1 MHHTSRFI
9 VAIAIV
15 CGSSIHAVPRY
26 EQTIPGPPA
35 KASSDNRLAALGFS
49 IDYPKKDWN
58 VLVGAG
64 SSLIVF
70 AHKKGDATV
79 AVEKKPVKRPLAQDE
94 INAEIA
100 KLEVEDWQARRPE
113 VSIFPATVLPYNGL
127 NYIVI
132 DFTQPGSQG
141 SEHVRIYSIPR
152 GVNWY
157 RVICTTT
164 QASFE
169 GYKATCHRMAM
180 SLTPTAAATQ

>member
-35 KASSDNRLAALGFS
+35 KASSDNRLTTLGFS
-49 IDYPKKDWN
+49 IDYPKRDWN

-94 INAEIA
+94 ITEDVAQF
-100 KLEVEDWQARRPE
+100 EVKDWQDRRPE
-113 VSIFPATVLPYNGL
+113 VTIFPATVMPYNGM
-127 NYIVI
+127 NFIVI
-132 DFTQPGSQG
+132 DFNQPGPQG
-141 SEHVRIYSIPR
+141 AEHVRLYSMPR

-157 RVICTTT
+157 RVICTAKQT
-164 QASFE
+164 SFE
-169 GYKATCHRMAM
+169 GYKDTCHRMAM